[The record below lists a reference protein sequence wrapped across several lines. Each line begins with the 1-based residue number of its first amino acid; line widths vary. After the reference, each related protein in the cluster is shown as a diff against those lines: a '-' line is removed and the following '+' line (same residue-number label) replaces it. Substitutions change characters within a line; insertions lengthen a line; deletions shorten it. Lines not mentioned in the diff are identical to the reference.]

1 MIPRTQQPPYQQVK
15 TTLNLDD
22 ALMQTAR
29 ECARRM
35 GVTLTALASDA
46 LRRTLAEPPPAEF
59 RLNLPVT
66 HGNQMPTFD
75 INSNAAFEEYLDRM
89 EQRRPIS

>member
-1 MIPRTQQPPYQQVK
+1 MVALVK

-22 ALMQTAR
+22 TLMQAAR
-29 ECARRM
+29 ERARRM
-35 GVTLTALASDA
+35 GITLTTLVSNA

-59 RLNLPVT
+59 RLDLPVT
-66 HGNQMPTFD
+66 HGRRMPIVD
-75 INSNAAFEEYLDRM
+75 IDSNAALEEYLDRT